1 MGSTRV
7 SEVAGIMSIGQGGQT
22 LTGTKEGDLKVQF
35 AEVMSQM
42 TTQVGGGY
50 NYGGQNSRQ
59 DVAAVTGN
67 SSVADDYERYQNAAG
82 SIKDNSAG
90 KTDIQSENA
99 DEKLA
104 AFDEDVRQ
112 VLKDKLGVAGILQP
126 TTSAL
131 LHNTSTLLISLKSMQ
146 NLLD

>member
-1 MGSTRV
+1 MQRKGKEEETHARFRSGWNYVHRTGRP
-7 SEVAGIMSIGQGGQT
+7 T

-82 SIKDNSAG
+82 SIKI
-90 KTDIQSENA
+90 IQQAKRTFNQ
-99 DEKLA
+99 KM
-104 AFDEDVRQ
+104 RM
-112 VLKDKLGVAGILQP
+112 
-126 TTSAL
+126 
-131 LHNTSTLLISLKSMQ
+131 KS
-146 NLLD
+146 

>member
-99 DEKLA
+99 DEKL
-104 AFDEDVRQ
+104 
-112 VLKDKLGVAGILQP
+112 
-126 TTSAL
+126 S
-131 LHNTSTLLISLKSMQ
+131 LIHI
-146 NLLD
+146 

>member
-67 SSVADDYERYQNAAG
+67 SSVARSEEHT
-82 SIKDNSAG
+82 SEL
-90 KTDIQSENA
+90 QS
-99 DEKLA
+99 
-104 AFDEDVRQ
+104 R
-112 VLKDKLGVAGILQP
+112 
-126 TTSAL
+126 
-131 LHNTSTLLISLKSMQ
+131 
-146 NLLD
+146 